1 MSDKRHKSHLTPQF
15 FRLPFLKEQE
25 KKRKE
30 KKRLQDCA
38 LQKHAILKG
47 TRGLRRSKTDFCSR
61 SYRREYK
68 NINKTPAIKKIPKL
82 YILINRFLDRG
93 SKNFVYDVHEAYRY
107 SLEDIP
113 KVV

>member
-1 MSDKRHKSHLTPQF
+1 MSDKRHKSHFTPQF
-15 FRLPFLKEQE
+15 FLLPFLKEQE

-30 KKRLQDCA
+30 KKRLQDCG

-47 TRGLRRSKTDFCSR
+47 TRGLGGVKADFCSR

-68 NINKTPAIKKIPKL
+68 NINKTPAIKIIPEL
-82 YILINRFLDRG
+82 YISINRFLDRG

>member
-30 KKRLQDCA
+30 KKNGYKIAPCRNMPSSRA
-38 LQKHAILKG
+38 LGA
-47 TRGLRRSKTDFCSR
+47 RSKTDFCSR